1 MDTKIKFNKINSIQD
16 LIEKASY
23 LQKQLENTIIISICS
38 GTGCKAYHSD
48 EIYSALQ
55 SEIEKNESKV
65 DKKIILRRT
74 GCHGYCERGP
84 IIVIYPQE
92 ICYLQVKKEDVHEI
106 VEKTL
111 RDEIVE
117 RLLYKD
123 EQGNS
128 IIKESDI
135 SFYKHQQRII
145 FKNNSKIDPKSI
157 GDYIRIDGYQTLAR
171 VLNEM
176 SPEEVIEE
184 IKKSNLRG
192 RGGGGFP
199 TGIKWETTKN
209 APDKPK
215 YVIVNAD
222 EGDPGAYMDR
232 SILEGNPHSV
242 LEGLIIG
249 AYAIG
254 ASNGYIYVR
263 QEYPLAV
270 ENINIAIKQAKEYGF
285 IGKNILGSGF
295 NFDVKVH
302 RGAGAFVSGES
313 SALTAAI
320 EGSVGE
326 PRLKYVH
333 TAISGLWDKPTS
345 LNNVETWANVPFII
359 KNGAEWF
366 TSIGTKRSS
375 GTKIFSLVGKVKNTG
390 LVEVP
395 MGITLRDIIFKIGG
409 GIKGGKKFK
418 AVQTG
423 GPSGGVI
430 PEKLIDTPVDFD
442 ELTKVGSMMGS
453 GGMIVMDESTCM
465 VNIAYYFLKFLAE
478 ESCGKC
484 FPCREGLRQM
494 LYIYERITNGNGREE
509 DLKLLED
516 LSSILKDASM
526 CALGTTAPNIVLTTL
541 KYFRE
546 EYEAHI
552 YYKMCPALV
561 CKPLISYVIDKE
573 KCAGCMRCAKACPVG
588 AITGESKKP
597 HHIDQDI
604 CIKCG
609 TCIEVCPDKFN
620 AIEIK
625 TGFIEEKEMVK
636 KDSGRE
642 MKIT

>member
-1 MDTKIKFNKINSIQD
+1 M
-16 LIEKASY
+16 
-23 LQKQLENTIIISICS
+23 
-38 GTGCKAYHSD
+38 
-48 EIYSALQ
+48 
-55 SEIEKNESKV
+55 
-65 DKKIILRRT
+65 
-74 GCHGYCERGP
+74 GP
-84 IIVIYPQE
+84 IVVIYPQE
-92 ICYLQVKKEDVHEI
+92 ICYLQVKKEDAPEI
-106 VEKTL
+106 IEKIL
-111 RDEIVE
+111 KGGVVE

-123 EQGNS
+123 KNGNS
-128 IIKESDI
+128 IVKESDI
-135 SFYKHQQRII
+135 PFYKFQKRILMS
-145 FKNNSKIDPKSI
+145 NNSKVDSRSIDDYISI
-157 GDYIRIDGYQTLAR
+157 GGYQALAK
-171 VLNEM
+171 VLNGM
-176 SPEEVIEE
+176 SPEDVIEE

-199 TGIKWETTKN
+199 TGKKWETTKN
-209 APDKPK
+209 APGKPK
-215 YVIVNAD
+215 YIIVNAD
-222 EGDPGAYMDR
+222 EGDPGAFMDR
-232 SILEGNPHSV
+232 GILEGNPHSV

-254 ASNGYIYVR
+254 STTGFIYIR
-263 QEYPLAV
+263 QEYPLTV
-270 ENINIAIKQAKEYGF
+270 ENVNIAIKQAKEYGLL
-285 IGKNILGSGF
+285 GKNILGSGF

-302 RGAGAFVSGES
+302 RGAGAYVSGES
-313 SALTAAI
+313 SAMVAAI
-320 EGSVGE
+320 EGRVGE
-326 PRLKYVH
+326 PRLKYIH
-333 TAISGLWDKPTS
+333 TAVSGLWNKPTN
-345 LNNVETWANVPFII
+345 LNNVETWANVPLII
-359 KNGAEWF
+359 KNGADWF
-366 TSIGTKRSS
+366 NAIGTKRSS

-395 MGITLRDIIFKIGG
+395 MGITLRDIIYKIGG

-423 GPSGGVI
+423 GPSGGVV
-430 PEKLIDTPVDFD
+430 PEKLLDLPVDFE
-442 ELTKVGSMMGS
+442 ELTKAGSMMGS
-453 GGMIVMDESTCM
+453 GGMVVMDETSCM
-465 VNIAYYFLKFLAE
+465 VNIAYYFLKFLAD

-494 LYIYERITNGNGREE
+494 LYIYERITRGEGREE
-509 DLKLLED
+509 DMKLLED
-516 LSSILKDASM
+516 LSFVLKNASL

-561 CKPLISYVIDKE
+561 CKPLISYVISEE
-573 KCAGCMRCAKACPVG
+573 KCAGCMRCIKACPVG
-588 AITGESKKP
+588 AIKGESKKP

-636 KDSGRE
+636 KDLGKE